1 MNVFHSRRKKRP
13 SKAPNCYL
21 SHVYVHSEKQFDF
34 GPLLIGKDPAKK
46 DDENIKGMNSSTF
59 RITNN
64 GKFES
69 DIKFYFASELKDEED
84 DNSMLEY
91 KEYQREVF

>member
-1 MNVFHSRRKKRP
+1 M
-13 SKAPNCYL
+13 
-21 SHVYVHSEKQFDF
+21 YVHSEKQFDF

-64 GKFES
+64 GKFETT
-69 DIKFYFASELKDEED
+69 INFYFASETITED
-84 DNSMLEY
+84 DPESSEF
-91 KEYQREVF
+91 QSGVFLLDPPEMTLGID

>member
-1 MNVFHSRRKKRP
+1 M
-13 SKAPNCYL
+13 
-21 SHVYVHSEKQFDF
+21 YVHSEKQFDF